1 MGKYGLHGGEKPF
14 LLFQLRAYHGYS
26 KEDLAGKTI
35 KQLRPLM
42 YSHKNRRK
50 WTMAGRVTRR
60 RKNQSKSTKRR

>member
-50 WTMAGRVTRR
+50 
-60 RKNQSKSTKRR
+60 